1 MYEIYVTLLE
11 DHAALRYITIV
22 DHTGR
27 DEIIPLEQ
35 MEDKKEGENEE

>member
-1 MYEIYVTLLE
+1 MTLLE

-27 DEIIPLEQ
+27 DEIIPLEN
-35 MEDKKEGENEE
+35 MEANEETKEETDEK

>member
-11 DHAALRYITIV
+11 DLAALRYVTIV

-27 DEIIPLEQ
+27 DEIISLEQ
-35 MEDKKEGENEE
+35 MEEEEEDEK